1 MENVYIGLVGS
12 LLILDTTV
20 AFQFLISQ
28 PLIACTLL
36 GWFLGDANLGLQ
48 IGIYLQ
54 LLWLSSIPVGAAI
67 IPEGNIAA
75 IIVTGLVVRYHQVYD
90 YFNTLLIFGLLFGIL
105 ISYIGGELVVL
116 SRKSN
121 RYFLNKIVDYTRNG
135 NLATLT
141 VINYL
146 ALIFHF
152 LLMFVLIYMAMIIGD
167 ILFKQVIRLPAEWN
181 GYFKYA
187 VFALIGIGSGLTLS
201 IFREKKLRIFIIAG
215 LVAGSLFFIL
225 K

>member
-1 MENVYIGLVGS
+1 MENIYIGLIGS

-36 GWFLGDANLGLQ
+36 GWFLGDAHLGLQ

-67 IPEGNIAA
+67 IPEGNVAA
-75 IIVTGLVVRYHQVYD
+75 IIVTGLVVRYHQVYE

-121 RYFLNKIVDYTRNG
+121 QFFLTKIIDYTRNG
-135 NLATLT
+135 NLGTLT

-146 ALIFHF
+146 ALLFHF
-152 LLMFVLIYMAMIIGD
+152 LLMFGLIYLAMFIGD
-167 ILFKQVIRLPAEWN
+167 VLFTHIIRLPAEWN
-181 GYFKYA
+181 NYFKYA
-187 VFALIGIGSGLTLS
+187 VYALIGIGSGLTLS
-201 IFREKKLRIFIIAG
+201 MFREKKFHLFLAAG
-215 LVAGSLFFIL
+215 LVAGGLFFVL
-225 K
+225 V